1 MSIKKKIIELL
12 KKIKCKCNCNCEV
25 EIIKNNDI
33 ANNEEHNI
41 NSPRQS
47 PTQSPRPSP
56 RPSPNVLHRPL
67 PTIPNIYVAVV

>member
-25 EIIKNNDI
+25 EIIKNTDNAD
-33 ANNEEHNI
+33 NQEYNI

-47 PTQSPRPSP
+47 PIPSP

-67 PTIPNIYVAVV
+67 PNIPNIYVAVV